1 MMLMIGVNY
10 MTIEEFMK
18 EVLHIEE
25 KYFREK
31 GNRAAVVRKI
41 INLLD
46 GVWEDDSEKSS
57 D

>member
-1 MMLMIGVNY
+1 